1 MGEPLVDILQERFS
15 ADYQKQWSVGYLLEG
30 LYAGSVPK
38 AIEDQ
43 AKPVD
48 RRKSLKK
55 AFFREQMQD
64 EISECHHTLWPGM
77 VPEQLLPVKTG
88 KGELAGR
95 MPERTIG
102 TGVVIASLFWAV
114 SNAQKR
120 GSTVSRAHAIL
131 KDLCRMLACDGNWQV
146 VISDLQHFDD
156 TSNPTVRTP
165 FACPDLAD
173 VIAFTYNKTQDETEE
188 AVRCLRCVVNSL
200 LSQLAQ
206 MPNACVWHALDW
218 SERVIKELFIS
229 RAIGN
234 WKMAPCHFAY
244 REMVASLVTYAA
256 RMHAEFADQHVFHAP
271 GKLWGALDLH
281 SPDGWLVTPYLDP
294 RQIDPSIAQHTD
306 SLASSAGSL
315 EDAWS
320 MLRDIVG
327 PVNLQVCMW
336 AAVHAVS
343 SMCTGAYTAE
353 LALAVCSAVINRT
366 DSLEQDVAMKS
377 DMQDMCPEGTISPDA
392 CFLSDMKSEMT
403 LELLVFHFAKTMHGC
418 LGFQANRDAVMRS
431 PFVEK
436 LWCVTRQ
443 RYCPLPEVD
452 FDMSGL
458 PCTDN
463 SRAKA
468 GRCFEEGPTGPLFVI
483 WAARLR
489 RRQIPFAILENTPDM
504 HLEVIQSLLGD
515 MYGIFPLHVDMADV
529 GHSGAS
535 RRRLYVILAHKQHC
549 RMLASPTEVY
559 DQVSKRIRAACHTKP
574 SDYLTADTLEVQCEA
589 MEVARTLSQ
598 LAVEL

>member
-1 MGEPLVDILQERFS
+1 
-15 ADYQKQWSVGYLLEG
+15 
-30 LYAGSVPK
+30 
-38 AIEDQ
+38 
-43 AKPVD
+43 
-48 RRKSLKK
+48 
-55 AFFREQMQD
+55 
-64 EISECHHTLWPGM
+64 
-77 VPEQLLPVKTG
+77 
-88 KGELAGR
+88 
-95 MPERTIG
+95 MPEKTVG
-102 TGVVIASLFWAV
+102 TAVVIASLFWAV
-114 SNAQKR
+114 SHSQKR

-131 KDLCRMLACDGNWQV
+131 KDLFRQLASDGNWKV
-146 VISDLQHFDD
+146 VISDLQHFTPRACVV
-156 TSNPTVRTP
+156 TSDGGIRGECLWDHCGGRHETCRLLWQQMLEDERNPTVRTP
-165 FACPDLAD
+165 FGFPDLAD
-173 VIAFTYNKTQDETEE
+173 VIAFAYNKTQDETDE

-206 MPNACVWHALDW
+206 IPNACVWQPVDW
-218 SERVIKELFIS
+218 SDHVIKELFIS
-229 RAIGN
+229 RALGN
-234 WKMAPCHFAY
+234 WQMAPCHFAY
-244 REMVASLVTYAA
+244 REMVASIVTYAA
-256 RMHAEFADQHVFHAP
+256 RMRAEFADQHVFHAP
-271 GKLWGALDLH
+271 GKLWAALDLH
-281 SPDGWLVTPYLDP
+281 SPTPPMLPVMAAVQLEAHTLASESLETATDMS
-294 RQIDPSIAQHTD
+294 RVVRRRTEDPSIARHTD

-315 EDAWS
+315 EEAWS

-336 AAVHAVS
+336 ASVHAVS

-366 DSLEQDVAMKS
+366 DYLEQDVAMKS

-418 LGFQANRDAVMRS
+418 LGFQANRDAAMRS

-436 LWCVTRQ
+436 LWCVTHQ

-452 FDMSGL
+452 LDMSGL

-468 GRCFEEGPTGPLFVI
+468 GRCFEERPTGPLFVI

-489 RRQIPFAILENTPDM
+489 RHQVPFAILENTPDM

-549 RMLASPTEVY
+549 RTLASPKEVY
-559 DQVSKRIRAACHTKP
+559 DQVSKRIRAACHTRP